1 MTFEEQLTKEN
12 LKESRNHT
20 PTHLHGT
27 LLRTLPKISGQDSFK
42 GEGCNTPSV
51 TMAMA
56 PLCTNDCHHMWKELK
71 EKSIKILETM
81 Y

>member
-1 MTFEEQLTKEN
+1 MTFEEQLTRETWIKE
-12 LKESRNHT
+12 EATHQHT
-20 PTHLHGT
+20 FMAT
-27 LLRTLPKISGQDSFK
+27 LQRTLPKISGRDSFK

-56 PLCTNDCHHMWKELK
+56 PLCTNDCDHMWKKLE
-71 EKSIKILETM
+71 EKSIKPWGTM